1 MHPVP
6 HDLIDLRLAPLA
18 LDLDNRLA
26 EMAQLELP
34 ELAHRVALE
43 SDKPDWTRAQRKEAL
58 LLSVTH
64 LVDLRGWSVRWDG
77 RGLRL
82 THHSHSLVLGVPAT
96 FTQFVD
102 SGDLP
107 AGRPLTYSL

>member
-1 MHPVP
+1 MHPAP
-6 HDLIDLRLAPLA
+6 HDLVDLRLAPLA
-18 LDLDNRLA
+18 LELDNRLQ
-26 EMAQLELP
+26 EMAQLDLP

-43 SDKPDWTRAQRKEAL
+43 SDRPDWTRAQRREAL

-64 LVDLRGWSVRWDG
+64 LVALRGWSVGWDD

-82 THHSHSLVLGVPAT
+82 THHNHSLVLGVPAT

-102 SGDLP
+102 SDDP
-107 AGRPLTYSL
+107 PPQ